1 MPARS
6 PRKSDI
12 RVKSARSS
20 AARKRPAHAPLTVS
34 RKELLAGDDD
44 RQFRELVHAF
54 FAFQARH
61 EAIRDGHAAFVG
73 LAGIQYTIL
82 IAIGHLEAEGDVTVK
97 TVCDHLRVS
106 SAFIAV
112 ETAKLVERGLI
123 VKDRDPTD
131 ARRTL
136 LRTTPDGYALLAKLA
151 PVQRPVNDI
160 EFGGITRKDF
170 VLLHGI
176 MNRLIGNCD
185 AALAMQR
192 LLEKPASRG
201 LTDRLDE
208 TVAA

>member
-1 MPARS
+1 MPA
-6 PRKSDI
+6 PR
-12 RVKSARSS
+12 
-20 AARKRPAHAPLTVS
+20 RKRPAPAPLTVS

-61 EAIRDGHAAFVG
+61 EAIRDGHAAYIG

-123 VKDRDPTD
+123 VKARDPKD

-136 LRTTPDGYALLAKLA
+136 LRTTAEGYALLAKLA
-151 PVQRPVNDI
+151 PVQRSVNDI
-160 EFGGITRKDF
+160 EFGGISRRDF
-170 VLLHGI
+170 EQLHRI
-176 MNRLIGNCD
+176 MNRLIENCD

-192 LLEKPASRG
+192 LLEQPASRG
-201 LTDRLDE
+201 LAARLDE
-208 TVAA
+208 APA

>member
-1 MPARS
+1 MPS
-6 PRKSDI
+6 PR
-12 RVKSARSS
+12 
-20 AARKRPAHAPLTVS
+20 RKRPAPAPLTVS

-61 EAIRDGHAAFVG
+61 EAIRDGHAAYIG

-123 VKDRDPTD
+123 VKERDPKD

-136 LRTTPDGYALLAKLA
+136 LRTTAEGYALLARLA
-151 PVQRPVNDI
+151 PVQRTVNDI
-160 EFGGITRKDF
+160 EFGGISKRDF
-170 VLLHGI
+170 EQLHKI

-192 LLEKPASRG
+192 LLEQPASRG
-201 LTDRLDE
+201 LAARLDE
-208 TVAA
+208 TPA